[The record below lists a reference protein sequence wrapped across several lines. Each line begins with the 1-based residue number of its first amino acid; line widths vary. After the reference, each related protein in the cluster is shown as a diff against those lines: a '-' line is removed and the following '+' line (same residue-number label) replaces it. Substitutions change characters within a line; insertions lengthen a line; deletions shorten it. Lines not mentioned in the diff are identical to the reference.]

1 MWTFTV
7 CESEEDKWQIDV
19 FLYLKIDLK
28 TACQFSFFSFSKPH
42 VSRMLK
48 KNLLGSDRVHH

>member
-28 TACQFSFFSFSKPH
+28 TLLLDFSFSKPH
-42 VSRMLK
+42 VSWMLK
-48 KNLLGSDRVHH
+48 KNLW

>member
-28 TACQFSFFSFSKPH
+28 VACQFSYFSFSKPY
-42 VSRMLK
+42 VSWMLK
-48 KNLLGSDRVHH
+48 KNLR

>member
-1 MWTFTV
+1 MYVNFTV

-28 TACQFSFFSFSKPH
+28 TLLLDFSFFLF
-42 VSRMLK
+42 L
-48 KNLLGSDRVHH
+48 NLMFLGC